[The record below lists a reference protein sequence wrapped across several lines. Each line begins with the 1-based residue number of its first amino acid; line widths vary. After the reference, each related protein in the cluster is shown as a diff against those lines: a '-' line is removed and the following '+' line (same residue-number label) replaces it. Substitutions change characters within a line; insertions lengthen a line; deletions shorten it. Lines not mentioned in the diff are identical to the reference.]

1 MLKKSIKLLNNDFN
15 FQQMSVNSTILN
27 FVDLMQMI

>member
-1 MLKKSIKLLNNDFN
+1 MLKKNIELLNNDFN

-27 FVDLMQMI
+27 LADLMQMI